1 MFVLDRTYG
10 LAVEWDDGT
19 GPVPIAWPRGFTA
32 RWVGPQIQAF
42 DREGRSVAETGRV
55 HQYWSAGRV
64 QPEDWVGVPLP
75 PAGAYY
81 VCHGIIP
88 QSDDGGFHSPS
99 P

>member
-32 RWVGPQIQAF
+32 RWVGPQIQVF
-42 DREGRSVAETGRV
+42 DPDGQSVVETGRTYM
-55 HQYWSAGRV
+55 YWSAGRV

-81 VCHGIIP
+81 VCHGFTP
-88 QSDDGGFHSPS
+88 MSEDGMVGPHP
-99 P
+99 